1 MTPAPSAIA
10 WDHSTAPQSGSQIPF
25 QKSDPFNNT
34 IVAYLPGSDDPGGGI
49 TQVTFSSATT
59 TTAAACRACKIPS
72 YGGTVLNLNA
82 SVAHCARWF
91 DPVTG
96 IYTVAAHAPAGT
108 TSMEIP
114 AQRPHSERTA
124 TDRNDWVLLVTPTDD
139 ALDSVCEST
148 LNQHPPKS
156 TAHQAGIISTLSLP
170 RGTSLITAV
179 KSVGR
184 VRTEGASVGC
194 AFTANVTARVT
205 SLCRAKAVPACNIQ
219 NITLWDTAAARSVA
233 SSFIDLS
240 TAAIG
245 TDEFVCAPVQ
255 SSSLH
260 ISGSSAVNASEPPQI
275 KMGRDYVLVT
285 TTDCADGWHDDVG
298 TKVTVRAGASLN
310 LHSVYGGSSGSGWI
324 PGAGGLASCYGP
336 LNLYYE

>member
-1 MTPAPSAIA
+1 MT
-10 WDHSTAPQSGSQIPF
+10 F
-25 QKSDPFNNT
+25 
-34 IVAYLPGSDDPGGGI
+34 L
-49 TQVTFSSATT
+49 SATT
-59 TTAAACRACKIPS
+59 TTAAACHACKMPS

-114 AQRPHSERTA
+114 AQRPYSKRTA

-139 ALDSVCEST
+139 GMDSVCESI
-148 LNQHPPKS
+148 LKQHPQKS

-205 SLCRAKAVPACNIQ
+205 SLCRAKTVPACNIQ
-219 NITLWDTAAARSVA
+219 NITLWDTNNDNRQNTTTAARAVA
-233 SSFIDLS
+233 FSRIDLS

-260 ISGSSAVNASEPPQI
+260 TSGSSAVNASEPPQI

-324 PGAGGLASCYGP
+324 PGAGGLSSCYGP